1 MAGTPS
7 SPPRPATV
15 VSMASLWV
23 LLVVTMA
30 MAMTVVGFGRT
41 AAAASSSSSS
51 GGAAGSFFFV
61 TAFQTQKLHHQ
72 IHNNR
77 DTRRATNS
85 NNSGAAF
92 SRRSPRRPL
101 FSSTLPDNDAV
112 DGGVSST
119 TATTAATTTTPSTT
133 TAHQSHKDQQSKL
146 LDFVLRFQQQS
157 TAITMMKEKKRSLS
171 KLLRDQLPPPPEDQF
186 IMTGDIFVL
195 FLYGFTS
202 HSLNDFIVSNV
213 LSDRTQSI
221 QQAVHSLDP
230 MGEIVNLQAVP
241 VWVETQYTASVDRAL
256 SVSAQENLLSH
267 WGPLFST
274 EGSACCTL
282 VACWLVAGWIHR
294 AFHYSNSVDCTTDK
308 ALSKVLE
315 TWVSMAIML
324 TLAAV
329 GTSVFVDH
337 FIVGPH
343 HDLPTLLLQQQRNLL
358 LCGDVVCNTLNTAGT
373 SATSTATGAAAAA
386 AAIKVPGVLTKADGM
401 FIVDSMSVLV
411 AWRFMANR
419 MLNMW

>member
-1 MAGTPS
+1 MT
-7 SPPRPATV
+7 
-15 VSMASLWV
+15 
-23 LLVVTMA
+23 
-30 MAMTVVGFGRT
+30 MTVVGFGGT
-41 AAAASSSSSS
+41 ASTSSSSS
-51 GGAAGSFFFV
+51 GGPVGCVFFV
-61 TAFQTQKLHHQ
+61 TAFQTQLHHHSCQ
-72 IHNNR
+72 N
-77 DTRRATNS
+77 TRRNTI
-85 NNSGAAF
+85 NNGNINGINK
-92 SRRSPRRPL
+92 SPRQPL
-101 FSSTLPDNDAV
+101 FSTLQDDDAV

-119 TATTAATTTTPSTT
+119 ATTTTTPPSTT
-133 TAHQSHKDQQSKL
+133 TAQQSHKDQQSKL
-146 LDFVLRFQQQS
+146 LDFVLRFKQQS
-157 TAITMMKEKKRSLS
+157 TAITMMKEKKQSLS
-171 KLLRDQLPPPPEDQF
+171 KLLKDRLPPPPEDQF

-195 FLYGFTS
+195 FFYGFMS

-213 LSDRTQSI
+213 LSDKSQSI

-230 MGEIVNLQAVP
+230 MGEVVNLQAVP
-241 VWVETQYTASVDRAL
+241 VWVETQYTASVDHAL

-324 TLAAV
+324 TVAAV
-329 GTSVFVDH
+329 GTSVAVDH

-358 LCGDVVCNTLNTAGT
+358 LCGDVVCNTVSTAGT
-373 SATSTATGAAAAA
+373 NAGATATAAAA

-419 MLNMW
+419 MLNMWL